1 MVLPSFPL
9 LLQQV
14 FFAHCAGSPG
24 TTKQHAGDFPL
35 RCLWSQ
41 LCCSISRAAGL
52 GWKPRAHGPWL
63 PAQGEYGEMF
73 EGQKS
78 TFALNFHLTGLHYS
92 CRYFAFKTSFFVVSC
107 FVQPLCIGVASMASL
122 HIKYSVPP
130 PLSLSLQYSQY
141 PQPLSLPT
149 IQQPFQP

>member
-35 RCLWSQ
+35 RCLLSQ
-41 LCCSISRAAGL
+41 LCCSSSRAAGL
-52 GWKPRAHGPWL
+52 GWKPRAQGPWL
-63 PAQGEYGEMF
+63 TAQGEYGEMF

-78 TFALNFHLTGLHYS
+78 TFALNFHSTGLHYS

-107 FVQPLCIGVASMASL
+107 FVQPLCIGVASMVIAHQVLSAPSIVSKSTIL
-122 HIKYSVPP
+122 SISST
-130 PLSLSLQYSQY
+130 PLL
-141 PQPLSLPT
+141 T
-149 IQQPFQP
+149 HH